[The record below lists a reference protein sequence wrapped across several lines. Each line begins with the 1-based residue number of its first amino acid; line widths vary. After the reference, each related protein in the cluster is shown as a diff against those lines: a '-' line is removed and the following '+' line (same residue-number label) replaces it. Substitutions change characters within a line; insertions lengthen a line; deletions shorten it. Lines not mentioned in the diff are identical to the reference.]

1 MAENAPRWP
10 MMIWIY
16 LEVEGCFGAAL
27 VGLLGGDMDF
37 KIVDGFVMALETGF
51 TFVFVNVNGLGGQ
64 GRWENW
70 WVQTRPSQWCRHLE
84 LILLHLKFFGTC

>member
-10 MMIWIY
+10 MMIGTY
-16 LEVEGCFGAAL
+16 LEVEGLGAAL

-51 TFVFVNVNGLGGQ
+51 T
-64 GRWENW
+64 
-70 WVQTRPSQWCRHLE
+70 
-84 LILLHLKFFGTC
+84 